1 MFESLEPWR
10 IPSNRQR
17 EELLAAI
24 LAGRA
29 TMKLYLLCD
38 LLGWLL
44 DQGRADEHDQ
54 VIRRIDLGKVLDGTS
69 VGGHHN
75 TDELAS

>member
-1 MFESLEPWR
+1 MVEPLEPWR
-10 IPSNRQR
+10 IPTDRQR

-24 LAGRA
+24 LAGTA

-44 DQGRADEHDQ
+44 DNHRTAEHDE
-54 VIRRIDLGKVLDGTS
+54 VLRRIDLGAAIEGR
-69 VGGHHN
+69 
-75 TDELAS
+75 DERRSKQRRAG